1 MSNYLREAFKE
12 LELLDEEVF
21 PFDNDGAAEL
31 KNFMDGDITDDTESI
46 IDPEAESEED
56 LQDSYEGKVV
66 IQCKICGEKQY
77 EDPEDIIIDED
88 SDYVNVGEECPSCS
102 SVDGYKIIGQ
112 IAPYCPDCA
121 AKDDI
126 DVDIDIDDDEL
137 EEALGGKKYIKESR
151 TLGKSRIRKAR
162 KLTESFDKD
171 AVPEN
176 SILRND
182 REKGYIL
189 FTPGT
194 KDEGPALNDPIS
206 LSDDEANYLIDTYE
220 LKDIEVIPHRGI
232 QSRIGKKY
240 VKEALNEKR
249 ETGLG
254 DVVQQ
259 MLDGEFYDMVQSKK
273 TGKMQSVG
281 RKPLY
286 NATDIGIDD
295 DGLVIRVKDEAA
307 AAPAKEI
314 ADKFG
319 LKTAYEAPKK
329 YQRDPRGFF
338 HIYISEDE
346 WDKDVSDIAFGKEL
360 KEEIFDPVR
369 EFYVEIDNPD
379 EEDERVVVRCYLT
392 RTYDSDFGN
401 VYQISF
407 GMDDYYDLDS
417 TNKRDAI
424 REAKESI
431 LDFYSDANPKF
442 LTRYDGPIYEDI
454 AKLSKGKA
462 GHKRRPMMK
471 ECDDTQK
478 PMTEADEDMP
488 KQPTAYYRNKEVIGG
503 IVFEDPE
510 EGGWRFA
517 KFYRPGQDMAE
528 DDAYAVIDALG
539 YDSDEVEPV
548 SWWLEDPD
556 YVEDGATPFAVD
568 MSWSGQHYA
577 PYDELIEFLTDNIEV
592 KYEESL
598 KESIENVTVE
608 TDTDTVTVTPEGSGD
623 ITVQT
628 QSKGE
633 PDAGTE
639 VIVPVDNETKDEIDM
654 NDHNY
659 DETDIEDIDIDD
671 IDIDGFDELGESYMK
686 KVYGNV
692 ESYKTTSS
700 KFDNKKLMIEGVITF
715 KSGKKAKT
723 NFIFENIIRTRSG
736 KVKFIGENLQLS
748 TNKRAF
754 TITASVKDKKGICE
768 SFNYNYIAKDATTDK
783 RVPLYGTIKK

>member
-21 PFDNDGAAEL
+21 PFDKDGAAEL

-77 EDPEDIIIDED
+77 EDPEDIIIDEN

-126 DVDIDIDDDEL
+126 DVDIDIDDNEL
-137 EEALGGKKYIKESR
+137 EEALGGKNYIKESK
-151 TLGKSRIRKAR
+151 TLGKSKIRKSSR
-162 KLTESFDKD
+162 KKLAES
-171 AVPEN
+171 
-176 SILRND
+176 
-182 REKGYIL
+182 
-189 FTPGT
+189 
-194 KDEGPALNDPIS
+194 
-206 LSDDEANYLIDTYE
+206 
-220 LKDIEVIPHRGI
+220 
-232 QSRIGKKY
+232 
-240 VKEALNEKR
+240 LNEKR

-307 AAPAKEI
+307 AAPAKEV

-360 KEEIFDPVR
+360 KEYYDDELD
-369 EFYVEIDNPD
+369 VEIDRLHTLQAMRDRLRELQKELKSQLGIKSRGPRKNPYSEPD
-379 EEDERVVVRCYLT
+379 EPSIGIDFDMEFTEYGPATFYIYSEGPNDYWMEDDLGVDQE
-392 RTYDSDFGN
+392 
-401 VYQISF
+401 SF
-407 GMDDYYDLDS
+407 S
-417 TNKRDAI
+417 TVDEVIEFFRKV
-424 REAKESI
+424 K
-431 LDFYSDANPKF
+431 
-442 LTRYDGPIYEDI
+442 DGTSGIYESTMS
-454 AKLSKGKA
+454 SK
-462 GHKRRPMMK
+462 KRPIMK
-471 ECDDTQK
+471 ECGDSQK
-478 PMTEADEDMP
+478 
-488 KQPTAYYRNKEVIGG
+488 Q
-503 IVFEDPE
+503 
-510 EGGWRFA
+510 
-517 KFYRPGQDMAE
+517 
-528 DDAYAVIDALG
+528 
-539 YDSDEVEPV
+539 
-548 SWWLEDPD
+548 
-556 YVEDGATPFAVD
+556 
-568 MSWSGQHYA
+568 MS
-577 PYDELIEFLTDNIEV
+577 
-592 KYEESL
+592 ESV
-598 KESIENVTVE
+598 ENVTVE
-608 TDTDTVTVTPEGSGD
+608 TDTNIVTVTPEGSGD
-623 ITVQT
+623 VTVQT

-633 PDAGTE
+633 PDAGAE
-639 VIVPVDNETKDEIDM
+639 VIVPVDDETKDEIDM

-723 NFIFENIIRTRSG
+723 NFIFENIVKTRSG

-748 TNKRAF
+748 NNKRAF
-754 TITASVKDKKGICE
+754 TITTSVKDKKGICE
-768 SFNYNYIAKDATTDK
+768 SFNYNYIAKDANTNK

>member
-21 PFDNDGAAEL
+21 PFDKDGAAEL

-77 EDPEDIIIDED
+77 EDPEDIIIDEN

-137 EEALGGKKYIKESR
+137 EEALGGKNYIKESR
-151 TLGKSRIRKAR
+151 TLGKSKIRKACR
-162 KLTESFDKD
+162 GRLAESIDKD
-171 AVPEN
+171 AIPEG

-182 REKGYIL
+182 RERGYIL
-189 FTPGT
+189 FTS
-194 KDEGPALNDPIS
+194 DETIDGPSLHNPIS
-206 LSDDEANYLIDTYE
+206 LSDDEANELIDTYE
-220 LKDIEVIPHRGI
+220 MSDVEVIPHRGI
-232 QSRIGKKY
+232 QMRIGKKY
-240 VKEALNEKR
+240 IKEALNEKR

-407 GMDDYYDLDS
+407 GMDDYYDLNS

-442 LTRYDGPIYEDI
+442 LTRYDGPIY
-454 AKLSKGKA
+454 
-462 GHKRRPMMK
+462 
-471 ECDDTQK
+471 
-478 PMTEADEDMP
+478 
-488 KQPTAYYRNKEVIGG
+488 
-503 IVFEDPE
+503 
-510 EGGWRFA
+510 
-517 KFYRPGQDMAE
+517 
-528 DDAYAVIDALG
+528 
-539 YDSDEVEPV
+539 YD
-548 SWWLEDPD
+548 
-556 YVEDGATPFAVD
+556 
-568 MSWSGQHYA
+568 
-577 PYDELIEFLTDNIEV
+577 
-592 KYEESL
+592 ESL
-598 KESIENVTVE
+598 KESVENVTVE
-608 TDTDTVTVTPEGSGD
+608 TDTNIVTVTPEGSGD
-623 ITVQT
+623 VTVQT

-659 DETDIEDIDIDD
+659 DETDIEDVDIDD

-768 SFNYNYIAKDATTDK
+768 SFNYNYIAKDANTNK

>member
-21 PFDNDGAAEL
+21 PFDKDGAAEL

-77 EDPEDIIIDED
+77 EDPEDIIIDEN

-126 DVDIDIDDDEL
+126 DVDIDIDDNEL
-137 EEALGGKKYIKESR
+137 EEALGGKNYIKESK
-151 TLGKSRIRKAR
+151 TLGKSKIRKSPR
-162 KLTESFDKD
+162 KKLAES
-171 AVPEN
+171 
-176 SILRND
+176 
-182 REKGYIL
+182 
-189 FTPGT
+189 
-194 KDEGPALNDPIS
+194 
-206 LSDDEANYLIDTYE
+206 
-220 LKDIEVIPHRGI
+220 
-232 QSRIGKKY
+232 
-240 VKEALNEKR
+240 LNEKR

-307 AAPAKEI
+307 AAPAKEV
-314 ADKFG
+314 ADKFS

-346 WDKDVSDIAFGKEL
+346 WDKDVSDIAFGKDVTEELDSSANPTSRRPLL
-360 KEEIFDPVR
+360 KE
-369 EFYVEIDNPD
+369 
-379 EEDERVVVRCYLT
+379 
-392 RTYDSDFGN
+392 
-401 VYQISF
+401 
-407 GMDDYYDLDS
+407 DDKS
-417 TNKRDAI
+417 
-424 REAKESI
+424 AKPRA
-431 LDFYSDANPKF
+431 Y
-442 LTRYDGPIYEDI
+442 YED
-454 AKLSKGKA
+454 
-462 GHKRRPMMK
+462 R
-471 ECDDTQK
+471 
-478 PMTEADEDMP
+478 
-488 KQPTAYYRNKEVIGG
+488 EVIGG
-503 IVFEDPE
+503 WIYND
-510 EGGWRFA
+510 GGEWKFA
-517 KFYRPGQDMAE
+517 KFYYPNDNMAE
-528 DDAYAVIDALG
+528 DSDDVKAELGLDSTVELIDWW
-539 YDSDEVEPV
+539 VENAT
-548 SWWLEDPD
+548 SEEFD
-556 YVEDGATPFAVD
+556 TPFAID
-568 MSWSGQHYA
+568 MFWSGTYFQ
-577 PYDELIEFLTDNIEV
+577 PYEDAKKFLEDNIRVEGF
-592 KYEESL
+592 KPLAESV
-598 KESIENVTVE
+598 ENVVVE

-623 ITVQT
+623 ITVET

-633 PDAGTE
+633 LNADTE

-659 DETDIEDIDIDD
+659 DETDVEDIDIDD

-723 NFIFENIIRTRSG
+723 NFIFENIVKTRSG

-748 TNKRAF
+748 NNKRAF
-754 TITASVKDKKGICE
+754 TITTSVKDKKGICE
-768 SFNYNYIAKDATTDK
+768 SFNYNYIAKDANTNK